1 MDTANQEYNEPAG
14 VEPRLPPELE
24 CTIFEIAA
32 LTSPRSIPELMRV
45 AQRVKA
51 CKQLTP
57 RQVEGFP
64 LIPRDLLLQAIR
76 EKPPSSGFF
85 SSVVKHIYL
94 DDPPGA
100 APLQLSDVET
110 ILAACCRCSDL
121 FVAWSQASLRFVPVL
136 NRLECLRRLTVD
148 LRSLF
153 EFTPIDSAQPFL
165 RNLTHLELLDSY
177 ELSGHTAGLALL
189 PHLTHVAFNDAIP
202 SAAAL
207 HAGLQTNMRLQCII
221 FFSEEPVEPE
231 AEDDRFVAIEQTD
244 FQLDWIRGA
253 TGGRDHWALADSFIA
268 AKRAGRLDR
277 SFYWISDEDNSDWT
291 TSCTP
296 LFSPFSIQQHL
307 FGGEL
312 KILPQFYCI
321 GTWRC
326 SSASRVQF
334 RPQGHLSY
342 QRVFAISNRFTINV
356 ESLWAKDASV
366 KEKITEHYD
375 ELGNIKYVKES
386 GVPPDPEA
394 PGACLAPLLERADGW
409 RQNALQHSMELH
421 PCVRRHAI
429 YILAIVLL
437 PLAPAA
443 LEPHLGH
450 NALRAISWACTKVT
464 QGLASG
470 AFALTMW
477 MVCWLARD
485 AFVWLICAR
494 GVAGK
499 TIVELRTPAEL
510 EDGGMRDLALLKID
524 STVPTPTRKPK
535 PLTTLDKLI
544 TILVTTTF
552 FFYAFLTAEE
562 TLATTLA
569 YILGGWVVLAI
580 GFVLLVLRKL
590 PEAMRQQ
597 RCLDEQLCTTETLAD
612 APPPENADGEVEE
625 KTTEKVQACA
635 TH

>member
-1 MDTANQEYNEPAG
+1 MDTAYNEPAG

-32 LTSPRSIPELMRV
+32 LSSPRSIPELMRM

-51 CKQLTP
+51 WVEPILYHVVFLCAPASLSKQLIP

-76 EKPPSSGFF
+76 EKPPSSSFF

-177 ELSGHTAGLALL
+177 ELSGHPAGLVLL

-207 HAGLQTNMRLQCII
+207 HAGLQTNTRLQCII

-253 TGGRDHWALADSFIA
+253 TGGRDHWALADNFIA
-268 AKRAGRLDR
+268 TKRAGRLDK
-277 SFYWISDEDNSDWT
+277 SLYWISDEDNSDWT

-296 LFSPFSIQQHL
+296 
-307 FGGEL
+307 
-312 KILPQFYCI
+312 
-321 GTWRC
+321 
-326 SSASRVQF
+326 
-334 RPQGHLSY
+334 
-342 QRVFAISNRFTINV
+342 
-356 ESLWAKDASV
+356 
-366 KEKITEHYD
+366 
-375 ELGNIKYVKES
+375 
-386 GVPPDPEA
+386 
-394 PGACLAPLLERADGW
+394 
-409 RQNALQHSMELH
+409 
-421 PCVRRHAI
+421 
-429 YILAIVLL
+429 
-437 PLAPAA
+437 
-443 LEPHLGH
+443 
-450 NALRAISWACTKVT
+450 
-464 QGLASG
+464 
-470 AFALTMW
+470 
-477 MVCWLARD
+477 
-485 AFVWLICAR
+485 
-494 GVAGK
+494 
-499 TIVELRTPAEL
+499 
-510 EDGGMRDLALLKID
+510 
-524 STVPTPTRKPK
+524 
-535 PLTTLDKLI
+535 
-544 TILVTTTF
+544 
-552 FFYAFLTAEE
+552 
-562 TLATTLA
+562 
-569 YILGGWVVLAI
+569 
-580 GFVLLVLRKL
+580 
-590 PEAMRQQ
+590 
-597 RCLDEQLCTTETLAD
+597 
-612 APPPENADGEVEE
+612 
-625 KTTEKVQACA
+625 
-635 TH
+635 